1 MPDVSKR
8 MPASSLASAPTAPLS
23 PLPPALRPAATAGSR
38 RVRST
43 DGVATLIE
51 TACARR
57 EADALADAFSPL
69 FPDDSPWATL
79 GDIPTD
85 QARRHGPALSA
96 VAAAVA
102 CYREGLTASAGR
114 LERWLDAS
122 EEDIREL
129 ALRFAKHQL
138 PGVQKVV
145 WAQRLL
151 GCEIPGETVLT
162 KLARLGDARFWRRA
176 IRSILLRER
185 EHFYL
190 RLKLVGKSAERYVSD
205 SQLATRLAQLKRQE
219 AWMKET
225 VLVPRYLSPDA
236 QGELLTLAAVAG
248 DARTRFAKTYAF
260 IKAMEAIATERGLVS
275 AMVTLTALPEWHP
288 NPSHGDNSWN
298 GANPREAHRHVAE
311 GWNAIQV
318 ELYKKGVG
326 ISGLRVVEPHQDG
339 CPHWHI
345 WLIYR
350 PEVETDILAAVMR
363 QFPGKLKL
371 RAPSRRGQKVNPR
384 DVMFETRDDVLAGTG
399 RPLSHPREG
408 AQVEVSRIDPTI
420 SSGASYAMKYLLKT
434 VDGGEPLNQQVDL
447 FGDAAGADPS
457 ATTEQDEK
465 RKAHQQTAKRVDAWR
480 SLWGINAGMLF
491 GVARCLTAWD
501 ELRRLTT
508 KPTDGRLFR
517 LWVLARGSDKEGHI
531 PAGSE
536 QRGDAKG
543 FLEALGG
550 LTAGRDPRDKS
561 LLPPMRLARLT
572 ESGRNGYGEE
582 VQRTKGLQLV
592 ESKRIAVAMP
602 GKRSGRART
611 RWETVKTVL
620 ASVVTR
626 TQQWMLVP
634 KRLGK
639 QAVALA
645 QDAMA
650 ALLNEDSPTELGRQA
665 RQRFWAAFHEACAVM
680 PQETSNWR
688 LPIPPPAALTPA

>member
-1 MPDVSKR
+1 MPTRSKR
-8 MPASSLASAPTAPLS
+8 MPASSLASAPSAPLS
-23 PLPPALRPAATAGSR
+23 PLLPTLTPATAGAP

-43 DGVATLIE
+43 DGVAQLIE
-51 TACARR
+51 NACARR
-57 EADALADAFSPL
+57 EADALAEVFSPL
-69 FPDDSPWATL
+69 LPEESPWSAL
-79 GDIPTD
+79 ASVPAGE
-85 QARRHGPALSA
+85 ARRHAPQLTA
-96 VAAAVA
+96 VAEGVA
-102 CYREGLTASAGR
+102 QYREALTATAGS
-114 LERWLDAS
+114 LARWLDAS

-151 GCEIPGETVLT
+151 GCEIPGETLLT
-162 KLARLGDARFWRRA
+162 KIARLGDARFWRRA

-190 RLKLVGKSAERYVSD
+190 RLRLVGKTAERYVSD
-205 SQLATRLAQLKRQE
+205 SQLAIRLAQLRRQE
-219 AWMKET
+219 VWMKET
-225 VLVPRYLSPDA
+225 VLVPRYLRPDDT
-236 QGELLTLAAVAG
+236 GELLTLAAVAS

-260 IKAMEAIATERGLVS
+260 IKAMEAIAIERGMVS
-275 AMVTLTALPEWHP
+275 SMVTLTALPEWHP

-298 GANPREAHRHVAE
+298 GANPREAHRHLAE

-350 PEVETDILAAVMR
+350 PEVETEILAAVMR

-371 RAPSRRGQKVNPR
+371 RAPSRRGQRVNPR
-384 DVMFETRDDVLAGTG
+384 DVMFETRDDVLAGMG
-399 RPLSHPREG
+399 RPLTHPKEG
-408 AQVEVSRIDPTI
+408 AQVEVSRIDPAI

-434 VDGGEPLNQQVDL
+434 VDGGEPLNNQVNL
-447 FGDAAGADPS
+447 FGDAAGSDPS
-457 ATTEQDEK
+457 AATEQDEK

-480 SLWGINAGMLF
+480 ALWGINSGILF

-517 LWVLARGSDKEGHI
+517 LWVLARGSDKEGRI

-550 LTAGRDPRDKS
+550 LTAARDPRDKS
-561 LLPPMRLARLT
+561 LLPPLRLARLT
-572 ESGRNGYGEE
+572 ETGRNGYGEAVE
-582 VQRTKGLQLV
+582 RTKGLQLV
-592 ESKRIAVAMP
+592 ESKRVAVATP
-602 GKRSGRART
+602 GKRSGKTRT
-611 RWETVKTVL
+611 RWQTVKTVL

-634 KRLGK
+634 KHLGK
-639 QAVALA
+639 QAVAVA
-645 QDAMA
+645 QKAMA
-650 ALLNEDSPTELGRQA
+650 ALLNEGSPAALGRLAVQH
-665 RQRFWAAFHEACAVM
+665 FWAMFHEACAALQNELM
-680 PQETSNWR
+680 DWR
-688 LPIPPPAALTPA
+688 LPIPPPVSAAPA